1 MQVRT
6 MARRVATVG
15 AVGLPLALAATGM
28 ASASEDHSGLGG
40 HCAGGVA
47 TQDGGLLG
55 LDAAVNPAVT
65 VGSVLGG
72 PTSQQ
77 VLQADRSNSGIV
89 QSGCGGF
96 ASQAGDLI
104 GLDLDVSPAIT
115 IGGILSGATQ
125 QSVAQVDESNSGIVQ
140 R

>member
-28 ASASEDHSGLGG
+28 ASASEDHSGQGG
-40 HCAGGVA
+40 HCTGGVA

-89 QSGCGGF
+89 QSGWTGIRPARSTAPIWCGARLPWSGVRPDVRRRTDSTRR
-96 ASQAGDLI
+96 ASSR
-104 GLDLDVSPAIT
+104 GLNGLVT
-115 IGGILSGATQ
+115 
-125 QSVAQVDESNSGIVQ
+125 
-140 R
+140 